1 MRKTASW
8 FLLPVTLITLLAGLL
23 SVEWQQTLRYQSDLF
38 SEMQLWRLLS
48 GHLLHLGWNHLL
60 MNLLGLILIVLI
72 FVERPLSRWWLDSFV
87 CALGISFGLY
97 LFSPETYWYV
107 GLSGLLHGLLAAAI
121 VDGLQQQPRVYGL
134 LLAALAGKLVWEQL
148 AGPVPLS
155 GDVVQGI
162 VIVDAHLYGAI
173 SGLIFRLLLKTYHL
187 QNGEQLQH

>member
-173 SGLIFRLLLKTYHL
+173 SGLIFRLLLKAYHL